1 MNELT
6 LSNKEKLRIHSI
18 YPIKGKS
25 TLASKVQCI
34 TSLESNIRNE
44 EMLIFNESLKLKA
57 QTFPYF

>member
-44 EMLIFNESLKLKA
+44 EMLIFNESLK
-57 QTFPYF
+57 